1 MDRHLCYKALSL
13 RMGKKTIT
21 IDEMLKAPQD
31 FDLSTKD
38 TEFLRRVKRGTVKI
52 ADEKDGIEIVSCSI
66 EDFFLHGGMLF
77 EKDADTDNRFLYKDT
92 DGVVLYEI
100 KLKTLMGYYRGFSL
114 DVYKDEAFW
123 PWKKEM
129 KKQVSFVFERK

>member
-1 MDRHLCYKALSL
+1 MKNLLLMFALSIL
-13 RMGKKTIT
+13 SIFSYGQTFMLQSIVAPNGQKTIT

-66 EDFFLHGGMLF
+66 EDFFLHGG
-77 EKDADTDNRFLYKDT
+77 
-92 DGVVLYEI
+92 
-100 KLKTLMGYYRGFSL
+100 GY
-114 DVYKDEAFW
+114 
-123 PWKKEM
+123 
-129 KKQVSFVFERK
+129 VF

>member
-66 EDFFLHGGMLF
+66 EDFFLHGGCFLKKMQIQTIVFYIKIQTVLF
-77 EKDADTDNRFLYKDT
+77 C
-92 DGVVLYEI
+92 
-100 KLKTLMGYYRGFSL
+100 
-114 DVYKDEAFW
+114 
-123 PWKKEM
+123 M
-129 KKQVSFVFERK
+129 KSN